1 MRKVWIALL
10 SCVVLAVPFTSG
22 KSARANEITDAEI
35 QGLSYSQG
43 IILSWRLF
51 ANYRAEKA
59 LRILN
64 TLREKESLS
73 SNERELVDLMRLTI
87 YRQEGNGNVLV
98 PGFTDEAIEY
108 LTEAIVLD
116 DTSAHARRRRGF
128 AYCKTGNVSACQ
140 RDYAVAW
147 QMTGNKNSEALASH
161 LASRALAY
169 FEANKTKEGNA
180 DLREAARLFRLAG
193 KEERAKLEEF
203 FIRPE

>member
-10 SCVVLAVPFTSG
+10 SCVVLATPFTSV
-22 KSARANEITDAEI
+22 KSARANDITDTEI

-87 YRQEGNGNVLV
+87 YRQEGNRNVRV

-108 LTEAIVLD
+108 LTEAIILD
-116 DTSAHARRRRGF
+116 DTSAHARRRRGA
-128 AYCKTGNVSACQ
+128 AYCKEKNYSSCKQ
-140 RDYAVAW
+140 DYAIAW
-147 QMTGNKNSEALASH
+147 QLTKDKTSGSLAGH
-161 LASRALAY
+161 LADRGLA
-169 FEANKTKEGNA
+169 FQEAGRVQKGNA
-180 DLREAARLFRLAG
+180 DLKEAVRLFRLEGRESDA
-193 KEERAKLEEF
+193 ELYEF
-203 FIRPE
+203 FIQNE